1 MHEADPTSQSNYL
14 QIATKHITFDWT
26 VDFDNKVIT
35 GTATHEFI
43 AKIDEV
49 SEVIFDT
56 SYLHIEGVKFRLGP
70 KHEVMGSALHV
81 PLPRTLSAGSSILVE
96 ITYRTT
102 ANGTALQFLA
112 KDQCQPIHARDL
124 APVQDTPSV
133 KLTYSASARSVLP
146 VLLFARRISPPS
158 DGPAHDGKII
168 GKDEVVY
175 TYDQPTP
182 IPSYLLAIAA
192 GNLQYRPFQVP
203 DGKQWK
209 SGVWSE
215 PELMDSSF
223 WEFSRDTASFSSGC
237 RESCRPYR
245 FGVMTFLFFPPSF
258 PYGGMTADPL
268 SALLAG
274 DRSLT
279 DVVIHELTHSWFGNG
294 VTMLMLLTFWL
305 NEGWTTYVE
314 RVLLQ
319 IIHSPAHRGLSSVIG
334 YKGLLDALAF
344 FEDKPQIPKTGYRL
358 DYGENP
364 DSAFSRVPYDKGA
377 NFLLHIERTLGGL
390 EVFLPYVKDYIAT
403 YMGHS
408 ITTETWK
415 SHLYAYFQKN
425 GSEEQIKHL
434 NSIDWDA
441 WLHQRGLHLPVE
453 MEYDL
458 TLANPANALA
468 DRWYESRHTTDIS
481 KLDFKG
487 SDLDNLD
494 ANQRA
499 VFLERLESY
508 NEPLPAGHL
517 FHFDKYTPSP
527 RLSAPKFDSDSMPW
541 CLSPRHAMQF
551 CSRSGRLVIGADDT
565 GVIKGRMKFCRP
577 VFRVMQAQTQFHP
590 IAQSLIAQVSG

>member
-56 SYLHIEGVKFRLGP
+56 SYLHIERVKVDGDAVQDFRLGP
-70 KHEVMGSALHV
+70 KHEVMGSALH
-81 PLPRTLSAGSSILVE
+81 VE

-112 KDQCQPIHARDL
+112 KEQTQGKTFPFLFSQCQPIHARDL

-133 KLTYSASARSVLP
+133 KLTYSASVRSVLP
-146 VLLFARRISPPS
+146 VLLSARRISPPS

-223 WEFSRDTASFSSGC
+223 WEFSRDTA
-237 RESCRPYR
+237 
-245 FGVMTFLFFPPSF
+245 
-258 PYGGMTADPL
+258 
-268 SALLAG
+268 
-274 DRSLT
+274 RSLT

-294 VTMLMLLTFWL
+294 VTHAHASHFWL

-344 FEDKPQIPKTGYRL
+344 FEDKPKYQKLVIDF
-358 DYGENP
+358 DYGEDP

-415 SHLYAYFQKN
+415 NHLYAYFQKN
-425 GSEEQIKHL
+425 GSKEQIKAL
-434 NSIDWDA
+434 NSIDWD
-441 WLHQRGLHLPVE
+441 

-517 FHFDKYTPSP
+517 FHFDKLYAFSKT
-527 RLSAPKFDSDSMPW
+527 LSAEIRFRFYALVLKSQA
-541 CLSPRHAMQF
+541 AMHFVQ
-551 CSRSGRLVIGADDT
+551 GAANWVIGADDT

-577 VFRVMQAQTQFHP
+577 VFRVMFKVKPDLAISTFRQAQTQFHP
-590 IAQSLIAQVSG
+590 IAQSLIAQDLGLDLAGLRVGG